1 MIEGVRLFLRWDLYQ
16 RTLPFPV
23 FLFRVDIPQSI
34 PVQFP
39 LVWGH
44 QEETLL
50 GDPDRVQVPHENLSG
65 RLSSCQLRNPVTLFF
80 PYRGLVR
87 AQV

>member
-1 MIEGVRLFLRWDLYQ
+1 MFLL
-16 RTLPFPV
+16 
-23 FLFRVDIPQSI
+23 RVDIPQGI

-50 GDPDRVQVPHENLSG
+50 GDPDRVQVPHKNLSG
-65 RLSSCQLRNPVTLFF
+65 RLSSRQLRNPVTLFF